1 MTARTTKVPDRPA
14 QSVQRAGRLL
24 LLPMALAGCQPG
36 VLDPVGPVGAAQRV
50 ILLNSLLIMLC
61 IIVPTIVATLAF
73 AWWFRANNPWAK
85 RLPNW
90 AFSGRI
96 ELVTWSIP
104 LLTIT
109 LLGGVTW
116 IGSHQLDPAKPLE
129 SSQPALE
136 VQVVSLDWKWLFI
149 LPEQGIASV
158 NQLTIPVGRPVHFS
172 LTSASVLNSFFV
184 PQLGSMIY
192 QMNGMATQL
201 NLQADRPGTYEGMS
215 THLSGDGFS
224 DMRFLLDAVPP
235 DRFDSWATATR
246 GSGRALDAAAYT
258 DLLKQST
265 KVVPYTY
272 GTVAKDLFAQI
283 VAQALPPGPGPT
295 GQPGQAAAITPQP
308 AAQTVQAGAPAQS
321 IVAPHRKEH

>member
-1 MTARTTKVPDRPA
+1 
-14 QSVQRAGRLL
+14 
-24 LLPMALAGCQPG
+24 
-36 VLDPVGPVGAAQRV
+36 
-50 ILLNSLLIMLC
+50 MLC

-149 LPEQGIASV
+149 LPE
-158 NQLTIPVGRPVHFS
+158 
-172 LTSASVLNSFFV
+172 
-184 PQLGSMIY
+184 
-192 QMNGMATQL
+192 
-201 NLQADRPGTYEGMS
+201 
-215 THLSGDGFS
+215 
-224 DMRFLLDAVPP
+224 
-235 DRFDSWATATR
+235 
-246 GSGRALDAAAYT
+246 
-258 DLLKQST
+258 
-265 KVVPYTY
+265 
-272 GTVAKDLFAQI
+272 
-283 VAQALPPGPGPT
+283 
-295 GQPGQAAAITPQP
+295 
-308 AAQTVQAGAPAQS
+308 
-321 IVAPHRKEH
+321 